1 MAVPIVILYE
11 VGIWTSR
18 ILDKKKKPAEDKT
31 QEK

>member
-1 MAVPIVILYE
+1 VILYE